1 MNEDLS
7 NNWSWDRRRHVG
19 PTCVPHDR
27 TRSIGIRFLVI
38 ARRARGAAGPLVPP
52 VGGTKL
58 YAFIQRWRK
67 KWYFLHFWRI
77 WMFSLRIW
85 THALVS
91 LSYFTNPTCICTPL
105 IQIIVNCIHECVGG
119 STSYHLNNI
128 YMVTQVKQNGRPSYT
143 TVESMLTC
151 KFTLLWMEA

>member
-1 MNEDLS
+1 M
-7 NNWSWDRRRHVG
+7 W
-19 PTCVPHDR
+19 VPPVCHS
-27 TRSIGIRFLVI
+27 TE
-38 ARRARGAAGPLVPP
+38 RARLEYASSLSRVAREVPPGGGKRRSTGPLVPP

-58 YAFIQRWRK
+58 YAFIERWRK

-77 WMFSLRIW
+77 WMFTLRIW

-91 LSYFTNPTCICTPL
+91 LSYFTDPTCICTPL
-105 IQIIVNCIHECVGG
+105 VQIIVNCIHECVGG

-128 YMVTQVKQNGRPSYT
+128 YMVTQVKLKGRPSYT

-151 KFTLLWMEA
+151 KFTLLWMEV